1 MASRMAGV
9 AVSKMTSMGEAGM
22 LFSTVMELLTAWLE
36 DLGPLA
42 DHVGDSCQWFIRDA
56 HE

>member
-1 MASRMAGV
+1 MAGV
-9 AVSKMTSMGEAGM
+9 AASKMASMGEAGM

-42 DHVGDSCQWFIRDA
+42 DHVGDTCGRFMRVA
-56 HE
+56 HN